1 MSSDLMNL
9 KKQNTM
15 KRERNIIT
23 IDERGRLNIPTDT
36 ASVWMTEAEIVE
48 LFGTTAGAV
57 HTGIKSILKENALH
71 DYEVCKCIR
80 LDSGNSADVYNL
92 EMVVALAFRIRSQG
106 ATKLRE
112 YILRTLG
119 AVDKQPAINI
129 LMACTRKTS
138 GHSRRI
144 FN

>member
-1 MSSDLMNL
+1 
-9 KKQNTM
+9 M

-36 ASVWMTEAEIVE
+36 ASVWMTLPEIVE

-57 HTGIKSILKENALH
+57 HTGIKAILKENALH
-71 DYEVCKCIR
+71 DYDVCKCIR
-80 LDSGNSADVYNL
+80 PDSGNSADVYNL

-138 GHSRRI
+138 GHSQRI

>member
-1 MSSDLMNL
+1 
-9 KKQNTM
+9 M
-15 KRERNIIT
+15 KREIIT
-23 IDERGRLNIPTDT
+23 IDEYDRLDIPTDT
-36 ASVWMTEAEIVE
+36 AAIWMMEAEIVE

-57 HTGIKSILKENALH
+57 HTGIKAIFKENALN

-106 ATKLRE
+106 VTKLRE
-112 YILRTLG
+112 YILHTLG
-119 AVDKQPAINI
+119 AVSKRPAINI
-129 LMACTRKTS
+129 LMMDCTRKTS
-138 GHSRRI
+138 GHSRQI